1 MSTNDPYGQQ
11 PAQQPYP
18 GAYGAGA
25 PQQPAYGYAPTAY
38 PAQQPTNTMA
48 IVALVGS
55 FFIPLVGIIC
65 GHISLNQI
73 KKSGEQGRGLA
84 MAGLIIGYVYTA
96 LIVVVVVI
104 YILFFVI
111 LFASIPASTY

>member
-1 MSTNDPYGQQ
+1 MSTQDPYGQQ
-11 PAQQPYP
+11 PGQPP
-18 GAYGAGA
+18 HASPYGAPA
-25 PQQPAYGYAPTAY
+25 PQQPYGYAPTAY
-38 PAQQPTNTMA
+38 PAQQQTNTMA

-96 LIVVVVVI
+96 LIVVFVII

-111 LFASIPASTY
+111 LFATIPAYSY